1 MGIKKVTINRAPV
14 LTLWVTVVAERLGYD
29 YETALTLGKGV
40 AGLNAQS
47 KGRRLGIFEEHKE
60 PKEERERRA
69 REPGE
74 QFMVNVLGR
83 LMPAITTDEGIRAT
97 IKGKPIDPDSVRRY
111 LENKFGNALEDV
123 QVAMEEL
130 PKAYEPDELAAKAY
144 SLYEKF
150 RPNIPEGKRGWGA
163 KGELDLGYIRSLA
176 G

>member
-1 MGIKKVTINRAPV
+1 MEIKKVTINRAPV
-14 LTLWVTVVAERLGYD
+14 LTLWATVVAKRLGYD

-47 KGRRLGIFEEHKE
+47 KGRRLGIFEEQKE
-60 PKEERERRA
+60 VKEERDRRA
-69 REPGE
+69 RKPGE

-83 LMPAITTDEGIRAT
+83 VMPAITTDEGIRAT

-111 LENKFGNALEDV
+111 LENKFGNELEEV
-123 QVAMEEL
+123 QAAMEEL
-130 PKAYEPDELAAKAY
+130 AKAYEPDELAAKAY

-150 RPNIPEGKRGWGA
+150 RPDIPEGERGWGA